1 MTEQIK
7 NALVKWA
14 ERVLDNNEHWDVL
27 ETHEA
32 LQKLYEISIYHKMTE
47 EKDVKKSKVWLH
59 HQNQLKSVIDS
70 LDGISTSKVKTTQ
83 EENIEV
89 PSVMDTIKNIVAE
102 MPESESYEKL
112 FDTVSDTPTFIIKDE
127 NNVSQTVS
135 ETLNEEEK
143 VNINDLFSKTISI
156 DINDRLSFIKHLF
169 DNNTASYERVISQ
182 IITYQSWEQVTAF
195 LNQMVKPE
203 YNGWKDKEEVEAR
216 FLTIL
221 QNNFIA

>member
-14 ERVLDNNEHWDVL
+14 ERVLEDHEHWDAL

-47 EKDVKKSKVWLH
+47 GEDMKNTEEWELQ
-59 HQNQLKSVIDS
+59 QNKLKSVIDS
-70 LDGISTSKVKTTQ
+70 LSGISTSQEKMVQ

-89 PSVMDTIKNIVAE
+89 PSVMDTIKNMVTE

-112 FDTVSDTPTFIIKDE
+112 FDTVSDTPTFVIKDE
-127 NNVSQTVS
+127 NNDSQTVS

-143 VNINDLFSKTISI
+143 ANINDLFSKTITI

-169 DNNTASYERVISQ
+169 DNDTVSYERVISQ
-182 IITYQSWEQVTAF
+182 IITFERWDEVTAF
-195 LNQMVKPE
+195 INKMVKPE
-203 YNGWKDKEEVEAR
+203 YNSWKDKEEVEVR
-216 FLTIL
+216 FLSIL
-221 QNNFIA
+221 QNNFTA

>member
-14 ERVLDNNEHWDVL
+14 ERVIQDHEHWDAL
-27 ETHEA
+27 ETHES

-47 EKDVKKSKVWLH
+47 GEDMKNTEEWELQ
-59 HQNQLKSVIDS
+59 QNKLKSVIDS
-70 LDGISTSKVKTTQ
+70 LSGISASEEKTVQ

-89 PSVMDTIKNIVAE
+89 PSVMDTIKNMVTE
-102 MPESESYEKL
+102 MPESKSYEKL
-112 FDTVSDTPTFIIKDE
+112 FDTVSDTPTFVIKDE
-127 NNVSQTVS
+127 NKDSQTVS

-143 VNINDLFSKTISI
+143 ANINDLFSKTITI

-169 DNNTASYERVISQ
+169 DNDTVSYERVISQ
-182 IITYQSWEQVTAF
+182 IITFESWEEVTAF

-203 YNGWKDKEEVEAR
+203 YNSWKDKEEVEAR
-216 FLTIL
+216 FLSIL

>member
-14 ERVLDNNEHWDVL
+14 ERVIQDHEHWDAL
-27 ETHEA
+27 ETHES

-47 EKDVKKSKVWLH
+47 GEDMKNTVEWELQ
-59 HQNQLKSVIDS
+59 QNKLKSVIDS
-70 LDGISTSKVKTTQ
+70 LSGISASEEKTVQ

-89 PSVMDTIKNIVAE
+89 LSVMDTIKNMVTE
-102 MPESESYEKL
+102 MPESKSYEKL
-112 FDTVSDTPTFIIKDE
+112 FDTVSDTPTFVIKDE
-127 NNVSQTVS
+127 NNDSQTVS

-143 VNINDLFSKTISI
+143 ANINDLFSKTITI

-169 DNNTASYERVISQ
+169 DNDTVSYERVISQ
-182 IITYQSWEQVTAF
+182 IITFESWEEVTAF

-203 YNGWKDKEEVEAR
+203 YNSWKDKEEVEAR
-216 FLTIL
+216 FLSIL
-221 QNNFIA
+221 QNNFTA

>member
-7 NALVKWA
+7 NVLVKWA
-14 ERVLDNNEHWDVL
+14 ERVLDNHEHWDAL

-47 EKDVKKSKVWLH
+47 GEDVKKTEGWLQ

-70 LDGISTSKVKTTQ
+70 LDGISTSKVKTPQ
-83 EENIEV
+83 EEKIEV
-89 PSVMDTIKNIVAE
+89 PSVMDTIKNMVTE

-112 FDTVSDTPTFIIKDE
+112 FDTVSDTPTFVIKDE
-127 NNVSQTVS
+127 NNDSQTVS

-182 IITYQSWEQVTAF
+182 IITYQSWEEVTEF
-195 LNQMVKPE
+195 LNQIVKPE
-203 YNGWKDKEEVEAR
+203 YNSWKDKEEVEAR

-221 QNNFIA
+221 QNNFTA

>member
-1 MTEQIK
+1 
-7 NALVKWA
+7 
-14 ERVLDNNEHWDVL
+14 
-27 ETHEA
+27 
-32 LQKLYEISIYHKMTE
+32 
-47 EKDVKKSKVWLH
+47 
-59 HQNQLKSVIDS
+59 
-70 LDGISTSKVKTTQ
+70 
-83 EENIEV
+83 
-89 PSVMDTIKNIVAE
+89 

-182 IITYQSWEQVTAF
+182 IITYQSWEEVTAF